1 MDLLNQKKSMNKK
14 MNFGY
19 VLLIIVLISSKLFA
33 QEKEEKPD
41 SLADRKIKFEAS
53 GFIKSDIFFDS
64 RQNVDALEGLL
75 LIFPKDISLDENGKD
90 INAKSSLGIV
100 DITSRISGKV
110 SGPDVL
116 GAKLTGLLEVDWT
129 GISGENS
136 TSRVRLRHA
145 YSKLNWEK
153 TEILFGREWHPLF
166 VKEVYPSV
174 MSLNTGIPFQPFNR
188 SPMLQISYQFG
199 DFKII
204 GAAISQ
210 SDYISSGPDGK
221 SSKYIKNSNTPNLHL
236 QLQFKPGDFLFGA
249 AVDYKSIMPRTVT
262 ESFVNIDPAYDSLF
276 VTNEKVNSISYM
288 GYFKFQKPKF
298 VLKAKAI
305 YGQNLSESIIPGGYG
320 VSVLDSITGHE
331 KYTPYNHLYTWGN
344 IIYGDQ
350 TKLGLFVGYTKNLG
364 ANDPIVGDTYGM
376 ALNIDYI
383 YRIAPTISHK
393 IKNFMFAVEFE
404 YTVAAYG
411 NDFDNYGKVIS
422 SHEVSNSRVLF
433 SVFHFF

>member
-1 MDLLNQKKSMNKK
+1 MGLL
-14 MNFGY
+14 
-19 VLLIIVLISSKLFA
+19 LLGSKLIA
-33 QEKEEKPD
+33 QETEEK
-41 SLADRKIKFEAS
+41 KIKFEAS

-75 LIFPKDISLDENGKD
+75 HIFPKDVSLDENGKD

-100 DITSRISGKV
+100 DISTRVRGKV
-110 SGPDVL
+110 TGPDVF
-116 GAKLTGLLEVDWT
+116 GAKLTGLIEVDWT

-153 TEILFGREWHPLF
+153 TEILFGREWHPMF

-188 SPMLQISYQFG
+188 SPMLQMSYKLG
-199 DFKII
+199 KFKII

-221 SSKYIKNSNTPNLHL
+221 SSKYIKNSNIPNLHV
-236 QLQFKPGDFLFGA
+236 QLQFKPGNFLFGIA
-249 AVDYKSIMPRTVT
+249 ADYKSIMPRTST
-262 ESFVNIDPAYDSLF
+262 ESLLTDDLF
-276 VTNEKVNSISYM
+276 YITDEKVNSFAYM

-305 YGQNLSESIIPGGYG
+305 YGQNLSESVMPGGYG
-320 VSVLDSITGHE
+320 VAVLDSITGHE
-331 KYTPYNHLYTWGN
+331 EYTPFNHFYTWAN
-344 IIYGDQ
+344 VVYGDK
-350 TKLGLFVGYTKNLG
+350 TKFGLFGGFTKNLG
-364 ANDPIVGDTYGM
+364 ANDPIVSDTYGM
-376 ALNIDYI
+376 ALNLDYV
-383 YRIAPTISHK
+383 YRATSTISHK
-393 IKNFMFAVEFE
+393 IKNFMLAVELE

-411 NDFDNYGKVIS
+411 DIANDYGEFTK
-422 SHEVSNSRVLF
+422 SHEVSNMRIMF

>member
-1 MDLLNQKKSMNKK
+1 MDSLNQKKSMSKK
-14 MNFGY
+14 MKFGNI
-19 VLLIIVLISSKLFA
+19 LLIILILSSKLFA
-33 QEKEEKPD
+33 QENEEK
-41 SLADRKIKFEAS
+41 KIKFEAS

-75 LIFPKDISLDENGKD
+75 HIFPKDISLDENEND

-100 DITSRISGKV
+100 DISTRVRGKV
-110 SGPDVL
+110 SGPNVF
-116 GAKLTGLLEVDWT
+116 GAKVSGLVEADWT
-129 GISGENS
+129 GISGANS

-153 TEILFGREWHPLF
+153 TEILFGREWHPMF

-188 SPMLQISYQFG
+188 SPMLQMSYSFG
-199 DFKII
+199 EFKII

-221 SSKYIKNSNTPNLHL
+221 SSKYIKNSNIPNLHL

-262 ESFVNIDPAYDSLF
+262 ESYINIDPTYDSLF

-305 YGQNLSESIIPGGYG
+305 YGQNLSECVMPGGYG

-331 KYTPYNHLYTWGN
+331 EYTPFNHFYTWAN
-344 IIYGDQ
+344 VVYGDQ
-350 TKLGLFVGYTKNLG
+350 TKFGLFGGYTKNLG
-364 ANDPIVGDTYGM
+364 ADDPLVSDTYGM
-376 ALNIDYI
+376 ALNLDYV
-383 YRIAPTISHK
+383 YRGTATVSHK
-393 IKNFMFAVEFE
+393 IKNFMLAVELE

-411 NDFDNYGKVIS
+411 DIANEYGEFTK
-422 SHEVSNSRVLF
+422 SHEVSNTRLMF